1 MIVVSDTTTSNG
13 LVGLKL
19 PLIILGY
26 VIHSFPRGIYVL
38 RAFERIFND
47 LHTLWHKLSLK
58 YQPVN
63 FLILAAIALYP

>member
-19 PLIILGY
+19 PLIILEY

-47 LHTLWHKLSLK
+47 LHTL
-58 YQPVN
+58 
-63 FLILAAIALYP
+63 